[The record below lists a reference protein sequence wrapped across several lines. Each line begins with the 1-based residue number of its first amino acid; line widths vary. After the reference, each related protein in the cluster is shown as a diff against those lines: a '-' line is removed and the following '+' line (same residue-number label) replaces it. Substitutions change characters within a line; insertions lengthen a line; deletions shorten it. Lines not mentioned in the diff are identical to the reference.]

1 MELNNSMTGGGNCS
15 SMNCSAI
22 TGYEDYIDSKGRNIR
37 VYGGLQG
44 RTPEDFEAWWTKTG
58 KYAIR
63 RASPPKPKRQPKWS
77 LPENPT
83 RRQPSRS
90 AKERMTK
97 GGKRKSHKGHKGHK
111 SRKSHKS
118 HKNRK

>member
-15 SMNCSAI
+15 SAI
-22 TGYEDYIDSKGRNIR
+22 RGYEEYTKSNGELVR

-44 RTPEDFEAWWTKTG
+44 RTPEDFEAWWHSRG
-58 KYAIR
+58 KYAKT
-63 RASPPKPKRQPKWS
+63 ASPPKPKPKPKRQHTRS

-90 AKERMTK
+90 AKRVTR
-97 GGKRKSHKGHKGHK
+97 GGKRKSHKGHTGRKSHK
-111 SRKSHKS
+111 SRKSHK
-118 HKNRK
+118 NRK

>member
-44 RTPEDFEAWWTKTG
+44 RTPEDFEAWWHSRG
-58 KYAIR
+58 KYANR
-63 RASPPKPKRQPKWS
+63 NASPPKSKRTPTWS
-77 LPENPT
+77 LPENPI

-90 AKERMTK
+90 AKERRVTK
-97 GGKRKSHKGHKGHK
+97 GGKRKSHTGHKGSK
-111 SRKSHKS
+111 SRK
-118 HKNRK
+118 NRK